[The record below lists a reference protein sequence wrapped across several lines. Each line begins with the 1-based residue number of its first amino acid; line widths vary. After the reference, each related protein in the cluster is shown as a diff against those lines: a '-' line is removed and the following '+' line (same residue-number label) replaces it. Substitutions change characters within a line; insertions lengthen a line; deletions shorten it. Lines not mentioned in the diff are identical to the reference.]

1 MPLTPEDVRNKQF
14 STVKFKE
21 GYNEDEVDEFL
32 DQVEAELNRL
42 LQDNHNLRAQ
52 LAGRPAAAAA
62 PVPAGVA
69 RARCSRTDC

>member
-42 LQDNHNLRAQ
+42 LKLPANETAIY
-52 LAGRPAAAAA
+52 LACIGRPRR
-62 PVPAGVA
+62 G
-69 RARCSRTDC
+69 S